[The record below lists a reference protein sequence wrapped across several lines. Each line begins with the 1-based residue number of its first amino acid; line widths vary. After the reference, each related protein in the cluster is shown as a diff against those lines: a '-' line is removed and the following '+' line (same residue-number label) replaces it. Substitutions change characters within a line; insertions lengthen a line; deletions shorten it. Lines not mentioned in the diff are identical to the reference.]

1 MIVRRAVVVF
11 FFLLLIGA
19 FVFSRAMKTAEV
31 QVTIYYPGD
40 LVTEGYRVDNGHVIL
55 KFHALNSSEE
65 LKMKHETFKVRCF
78 FCNLDLENA
87 TILIDGVPLKPTC
100 KDYIMSFDDGK
111 EGTGMYYIASP
122 YNLSEIAEIWIPKG
136 YSFGGL
142 KFENNTLVILVS
154 PGDGETVKIVRSEV
168 IAEHREG
175 LKRGLV
181 KVIYTDGSRSWEGR
195 VHRFGE
201 RECPVIIEAQ

>member
-31 QVTIYYPGD
+31 QVTIYYPGE
-40 LVTEGYRVDNGHVIL
+40 LVSEGYLVEDGQVIL

-65 LKMKHETFKVRCF
+65 IKTKHETFKVRCF

-87 TILIDGVPLKPTC
+87 TILIDGASLNPTC
-100 KDYIMSFDDGK
+100 RDYIMSFDNKGDIV
-111 EGTGMYYIASP
+111 GMQYIVSP
-122 YNLSEIAEIWIPKG
+122 YNLSEIAEIRIPEG
-136 YSFGGL
+136 YSFQDL

-154 PGDGETVKIVRSEV
+154 PGNSEIIKIVRSEV

-175 LKRGLV
+175 LKRGWV

-195 VHRFGE
+195 VYNFGE
-201 RECPVIIEAQ
+201 GECPVSIKA